1 MSTVRM
7 SDYLKREVRDK
18 FDDAHKKAKPEIE
31 LEPSLG
37 DQVYNTYIGPKINIL
52 QDAAKEA
59 FGDIFDTE
67 QLFTKETSISSR
79 VALTTAHF
87 GWDSEKQANVIETT
101 LDETYSLTIPLS
113 TERLMPKGHDQGGHY
128 SRDIV
133 FDFDRHSDKNIN
145 YICEIVEYNYKLEAT
160 RRDATNKVS
169 DLLDKFTTLNQ
180 ALKAWP
186 ALSKL
191 VHPEKLA
198 KVHEKQERKRTQNI
212 QKEMADKVVVDND
225 LNKTILSASLIGDSD
240 E

>member
-7 SDYLKREVRDK
+7 SDYLKREIRDK
-18 FDDAHKKAKPEIE
+18 FDTSHKKAKPELE
-31 LEPSLG
+31 LEGSLG

-52 QDAAKEA
+52 QQAAVDA
-59 FGDIFDTE
+59 FGDVFDTD
-67 QLFTKETSISSR
+67 QLFSKETSIQAR
-79 VALTTAHF
+79 VALTTSHF
-87 GWDSEKQANVIETT
+87 GWDSEKEENTIISE
-101 LDETYSLTIPLS
+101 LDERYRLRIPLS
-113 TERLMPKGHDQGGHY
+113 TERLMPKGHDSHGTY
-128 SRDIV
+128 SENII
-133 FDFDRHSDKNIN
+133 FKFDRHEDKNIN
-145 YICEIVEYNYKLEAT
+145 YICELVEYNYKLEAT
-160 RRDATNKVS
+160 RKNAVGKVS

-191 VHPEKLA
+191 VDPEKLA
-198 KVHEKQERKRTQNI
+198 KVHEKQQRKRTQNI